1 MSLIN
6 DALKRASET
15 PGSPPLPPSETARAF
30 EPAPKPPSQIPIII
44 FPILLFFIL
53 AFAAYFL
60 VRGSLDRERKS
71 ALQSVRARQKAAV
84 EPQSEVDPAP
94 TVAVAP
100 APADPK
106 PSSKTPD
113 VAPPPVVQPKP
124 SPTVAPA
131 VAAAPVANT
140 QLSPSGPLKV
150 QGIFYSLKN
159 PAAVINSKMV
169 HVGDHVGDA
178 RVTAI
183 DKDSVT
189 LESDGQK
196 KVLTLF

>member
-6 DALKRASET
+6 DALKRANQT
-15 PGSPPLPPSETARAF
+15 PGPPPLPPSETARSF

-60 VRGSLDRERKS
+60 VRGGLDRERKS
-71 ALQSVRARQKAAV
+71 GLQAIRARQKAVVQEETEV
-84 EPQSEVDPAP
+84 EPTPAVVATQPVEPNPVVKTPEVPPAP
-94 TVAVAP
+94 VVSHT
-100 APADPK
+100 
-106 PSSKTPD
+106 
-113 VAPPPVVQPKP
+113 APPPVTPAP
-124 SPTVAPA
+124 TATVANP
-131 VAAAPVANT
+131 PVAVN
-140 QLSPSGPLKV
+140 GPLKV
-150 QGIFYSLKN
+150 QGIFYTAKN

-169 HVGDHVGDA
+169 HVGDQVGDA
-178 RVTAI
+178 KVIAI

-189 LESDGQK
+189 LESDGRK